1 MTQVKFLPLNVIVTV
16 AAACIFYDVLLK
28 YFGISYGY
36 CMLTAAN
43 TARMLPGP
51 VQLQQGS
58 NNRIKEKQPWF
69 LRLTVLF
76 EESGSSD

>member
-1 MTQVKFLPLNVIVTV
+1 MQD
-16 AAACIFYDVLLK
+16 IFYDVLLK